1 MFMRV
6 KSRALTS
13 LAKITQ
19 PSAHR
24 SYPRENLFAVLDRYS
39 DRRLIWVS
47 APAGYGKTTAVSS
60 YLQRRGKPAI
70 WYQCDEGDADV
81 ASCFLHLIFA
91 REKFT
96 GDAWEQAEA
105 LAPEHLAEIPTFTRN
120 FFRAWFS
127 GLPSGTVL
135 VLDNFHELPAGAPL
149 RSVLP
154 IIAEQIP
161 EDAWVVVISREDP
174 GDESV
179 RLLANQLLG
188 VIGVEDLQL
197 SRAETR
203 AIVNM
208 QAQTETSKASISD
221 AELYDLTQGWAA
233 GVTLLVRRGRGAG
246 MALPSGISASR
257 QTLFNYFAIEV
268 FDRLDLRIRE
278 LLLRTALLEQITV
291 PMAQHLAGDPDAG
304 AVLDELVRQ
313 NAFTTFRP
321 GPDSYHYHPLFR
333 DFLRMRLDASMPA
346 EEQRALMIRAAHALL
361 ESKDPEAAIALLLRA
376 SEWREAA
383 SLIIEIAPTM
393 VQEVR
398 FTGLAR
404 WLDALPAN
412 LLEESGWLSYW
423 RGIQQMVTEFPLAC
437 RSLEHAFERFAAA
450 RDTIGQ
456 MLACAGVIQHITY
469 CYGDYETLVPW
480 LNRLQ
485 ALLTDAKEF
494 PTPSLEL
501 QVTSGFLMAL
511 AVSNPQHAAL
521 RPTVTRVQ
529 QLLAGDVDVAS
540 CAAAISALQHL
551 FGGIGRTEEYGD
563 LDERI
568 TRLLA
573 QPKLGPAARIH
584 IMWAQAWQ
592 LHLGGETRQVLEIL
606 SAARAIAAHHHLV
619 EHDLQLQMAEL
630 QASDSD
636 IRSSKTAITFANLE
650 PRMRSMPPILASQF
664 LYVRALC
671 EHRAGNAAA
680 ALHYIQQSL
689 QSMPRNRWPLAGCLL
704 WQGAAEIHC
713 EAQRYAEALSC
724 LSVCEELVAGVRAPL
739 IRFNVQ
745 LVRAEIARRTGDHAG
760 FETALREA
768 FAIGKLQGFAHSYH
782 AGSLLLPRLIPHALR
797 MNTEV
802 PYCCWVIE
810 KRDLKPPDEDAPRWP
825 WKIRVRAMG
834 RLEIEVDG
842 ALLPSTGKTQGKPLQ
857 LLKALLVGS
866 EGSRV
871 EQLMDLL
878 WPELEGDAA
887 RNALD
892 LAIHRLRKL
901 LGHRD
906 AVLTSQGRIMLN
918 RALVWVDAYVLERTN
933 FDGSTPDVGAR
944 ADRLLEL
951 YRGPLLPEEE
961 LPMVNLARVRLEAK
975 FGALVRGLR
984 AERGLP
990 SSA

>member
-1 MFMRV
+1 
-6 KSRALTS
+6 
-13 LAKITQ
+13 
-19 PSAHR
+19 
-24 SYPRENLFAVLDRYS
+24 
-39 DRRLIWVS
+39 
-47 APAGYGKTTAVSS
+47 
-60 YLQRRGKPAI
+60 
-70 WYQCDEGDADV
+70 
-81 ASCFLHLIFA
+81 
-91 REKFT
+91 
-96 GDAWEQAEA
+96 
-105 LAPEHLAEIPTFTRN
+105 
-120 FFRAWFS
+120 
-127 GLPSGTVL
+127 
-135 VLDNFHELPAGAPL
+135 
-149 RSVLP
+149 
-154 IIAEQIP
+154 
-161 EDAWVVVISREDP
+161 
-174 GDESV
+174 
-179 RLLANQLLG
+179 
-188 VIGVEDLQL
+188 
-197 SRAETR
+197 
-203 AIVNM
+203 
-208 QAQTETSKASISD
+208 
-221 AELYDLTQGWAA
+221 
-233 GVTLLVRRGRGAG
+233 
-246 MALPSGISASR
+246 
-257 QTLFNYFAIEV
+257 
-268 FDRLDLRIRE
+268 
-278 LLLRTALLEQITV
+278 
-291 PMAQHLAGDPDAG
+291 
-304 AVLDELVRQ
+304 
-313 NAFTTFRP
+313 
-321 GPDSYHYHPLFR
+321 
-333 DFLRMRLDASMPA
+333 
-346 EEQRALMIRAAHALL
+346 
-361 ESKDPEAAIALLLRA
+361 
-376 SEWREAA
+376 
-383 SLIIEIAPTM
+383 
-393 VQEVR
+393 
-398 FTGLAR
+398 
-404 WLDALPAN
+404 
-412 LLEESGWLSYW
+412 
-423 RGIQQMVTEFPLAC
+423 
-437 RSLEHAFERFAAA
+437 
-450 RDTIGQ
+450 
-456 MLACAGVIQHITY
+456 
-469 CYGDYETLVPW
+469 
-480 LNRLQ
+480 
-485 ALLTDAKEF
+485 
-494 PTPSLEL
+494 
-501 QVTSGFLMAL
+501 
-511 AVSNPQHAAL
+511 
-521 RPTVTRVQ
+521 
-529 QLLAGDVDVAS
+529 LLAGDVDVAS